1 MTYLLVGIMIFFWV
15 MLFFYSVLTIAGVLD
30 RTRKPVEEI
39 DFYPAVDVLIP
50 AHNEGKVIRNTLEAM
65 ADLNY
70 PGKLNI
76 YLLNDNSRDE
86 TAEIAGE
93 FDRIY
98 HHIHHIQVPPGE
110 PKGKSRVLN
119 YGLSITES
127 PYFVIF
133 DADNQPEPDA
143 VKLLVHKAETTNK
156 AAGAVGYVKTLN
168 MNKNWLTRM
177 IGMEFQV
184 HQLMMQSGRW
194 FLFRVGS
201 LTGTNMLLSR
211 DIIEEM
217 GGYDPYA
224 LAEDAEL
231 TMRISS
237 KGYVLPIV
245 ADARTWEQEPETI
258 RTLVK
263 QRTRW
268 FQGNIYLLEKSL
280 FNKEAWK
287 DRTLFHTLH
296 HISVYLFFV
305 ILLSISHIWFIM
317 GIFGLNTEFVHTPLI
332 LFWYMSYIV
341 YTIQHASAMV
351 FSNTVSVYNSFISVI
366 MYFTYSQVFLILL
379 IRSLF
384 SYVRNRIKGKHIEW
398 DKTIR
403 F

>member
-1 MTYLLVGIMIFFWV
+1 MIFFWI
-15 MLFFYSVLTIAGVLD
+15 MLLLYSLLTIAGVID
-30 RTRKPVEEI
+30 RSKNSKNSNTNYPPVDI
-39 DFYPAVDVLIP
+39 LIP
-50 AHNEGKVIRNTLEAM
+50 AHNEGKVIQKTLEAM
-65 ADLNY
+65 AGIQY
-70 PGKLNI
+70 PGNIHI
-76 YLLNDNSRDE
+76 YLLNDNSHDE
-86 TAEIAGE
+86 TEEIADE
-93 FDRIY
+93 FSNVY
-98 HHIHHIQVPPGE
+98 KNIHHIKVPPGE

-119 YGLSITES
+119 YGLSISES
-127 PYFVIF
+127 PYFVIY

-143 VKLLVHKAETTNK
+143 VKLLVNKAETTKN

-177 IGMEFQV
+177 IGLEFQV

-194 FLFRVGS
+194 ALFRVGS
-201 LTGTNMLLSR
+201 LTGTNMLLRR
-211 DIIEEM
+211 DIINDL
-217 GGYDPYA
+217 GDYDPYA

-231 TMRISS
+231 TMRLSS

-245 ADARTWEQEPETI
+245 SKAKTWEQEPETI
-258 RTLVK
+258 KALVK

-280 FNKEAWK
+280 FNKESWK
-287 DRTLFHTLH
+287 DRTIFHTLH

-305 ILLSISHIWFIM
+305 ILLSISHVWFVLS
-317 GIFGLNTEFVHTPLI
+317 IFGMNTEFVQSPLI
-332 LFWYMSYIV
+332 MFWYMSYIV

-351 FSNTVSVYNSFISVI
+351 FDETVSVYNSFISII

-379 IRSLF
+379 IRSMYF
-384 SYVRNRIKGKHIEW
+384 YMKNRRKGNHIQW